1 MGRPKHPQPA
11 AAPRPV
17 RDGGQTAE
25 ARELLR
31 HPQLWRAGQL
41 AAAAAATPSGYAGLD
56 QHLPGGGW
64 PQTGLTEILLPTA
77 GIGELRLLAP
87 LLRTLSGQD
96 RWIVWVAPPFVPYAP
111 ALSARGI
118 DVRRLL
124 VVQPRDHQSTLWALE
139 LASRSGAC
147 SLVLGWPEER
157 HLELTDTR
165 RLQLAAKHGRTLTCL
180 FRPDQARA
188 GKSMAELRLRVQP
201 DGAGNALVD
210 ICKRR
215 GGWPVSAVP
224 VSFDHE
230 ASPAIIAAQLA
241 QRLAQ
246 WRQARRSDDSGSH
259 SGSHSGNH
267 SGNHSGKDARA
278 RPATENH
285 PGRNRPE
292 SRSSSRASHRETLH

>member
-1 MGRPKHPQPA
+1 MGRPKHPQQT
-11 AAPRPV
+11 AAPRPG
-17 RDGGQTAE
+17 RDGGQSAE

-41 AAAAAATPSGYAGLD
+41 AMAAATTPSGYASLD
-56 QHLPGGGW
+56 EHLPGGGW
-64 PQTGLTEILLPTA
+64 PQAALAEILLPTA

-87 LLRTLSGQD
+87 LLRTLSGQN

-124 VVQPRDHQSTLWALE
+124 VVHPSDHASTLWALE

-180 FRPDQARA
+180 FRPDRAMA

-215 GGWPVSAVP
+215 GGWPVSALP
-224 VSFDHE
+224 VTFDHD
-230 ASPAIIAAQLA
+230 ASPAVIASQLSLH
-241 QRLAQ
+241 LAQ
-246 WRQARRSDDSGSH
+246 WRQARQPAGRHGDTGSARVRSRPPEPRSS
-259 SGSHSGNH
+259 
-267 SGNHSGKDARA
+267 ARA
-278 RPATENH
+278 T
-285 PGRNRPE
+285 
-292 SRSSSRASHRETLH
+292 SRETLH